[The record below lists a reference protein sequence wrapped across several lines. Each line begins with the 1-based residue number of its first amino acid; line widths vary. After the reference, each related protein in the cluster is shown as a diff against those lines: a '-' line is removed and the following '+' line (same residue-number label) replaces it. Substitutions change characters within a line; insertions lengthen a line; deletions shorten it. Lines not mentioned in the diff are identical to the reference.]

1 MALTKVVLLGE
12 LADRFTPE
20 LVADVDSVHDAA
32 DVLQAN
38 YADFRSYMIE
48 STELGYG
55 FFVFVGEW
63 QLEEKDLSA
72 PVGTQTITIAPA
84 IAGAGNIGKI
94 IGGIALVGLGLTGVG
109 LFGLS
114 ASTLILTGGVM
125 ALSGIMGLF
134 ATPQTPKEEDEKK
147 NSLLFGNS
155 TNTVSS
161 GSRCGIVYGKIE
173 ATSAAISAAIRSYL
187 IDDDSEE
194 EG

>member
-20 LVADVDSVHDAA
+20 LVADVDSVRDAA

-63 QLEEKDLSA
+63 QLEEKDLGS
-72 PVGTQTITIAPA
+72 PVGTQAITIAPA

-94 IGGIALVGLGLTGVG
+94 ILGVGLLGLGLTGVG
-109 LFGLS
+109 FLGLS
-114 ASTLILTGGVM
+114 ASTLMLTGGVM

-134 ATPQTPKEEDEKK
+134 STPQTPKESDEKK
-147 NSLLFGNS
+147 NSLLFGNAN
-155 TNTVSS
+155 NTVSA
-161 GSRCGIVYGKIE
+161 GGRVGVVYGKIE
-173 ATSAAISAAIRSYL
+173 ATSAVISAAIRSYL
-187 IDDDSEE
+187 VDDDSPEDD
-194 EG
+194 